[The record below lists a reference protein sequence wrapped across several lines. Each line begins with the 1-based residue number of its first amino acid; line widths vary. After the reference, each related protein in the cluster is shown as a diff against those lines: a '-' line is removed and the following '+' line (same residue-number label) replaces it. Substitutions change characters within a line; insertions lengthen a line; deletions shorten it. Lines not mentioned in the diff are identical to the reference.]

1 MVGVNTAVSCRN
13 EAKRQDRTKLR
24 CSIMRRVNKGHGVSM
39 RPEHE
44 GRAMTVRG
52 ERVKEGPA
60 ARFEGENGR
69 DTNGRA

>member
-1 MVGVNTAVSCRN
+1 
-13 EAKRQDRTKLR
+13 
-24 CSIMRRVNKGHGVSM
+24 MRRVNKGHGVSM

-44 GRAMTVRG
+44 GRAMTGRG
-52 ERVKEGPA
+52 GRVKEGPA